1 MLDTID
7 SNQTWEQLKLETV
20 NIKVDLSII
29 THDAVSEHPFVNISL
44 NGFPQFGEICE
55 KDAVVE
61 IDVEIEDDTEN
72 FLTIEYMNKDA
83 KRDVVLGRESL
94 TNWPQ
99 VGGDGA
105 ISKDKRVIINSI
117 SFDDIELDFFQLTDP
132 DTFRYEPIDQSGGIS
147 AAGFDA
153 TKLSWNGK
161 TTLRFTT
168 PVYIWLLENL

>member
-44 NGFPQFGEICE
+44 IGFPQFGEIC
-55 KDAVVE
+55 KRDTVVE
-61 IDVEIEDDTEN
+61 FDVEIEDDTEN

-83 KRDVVLGRESL
+83 KIDVVLGE
-94 TNWPQ
+94 
-99 VGGDGA
+99 GGMPVA
-105 ISKDKRVIINSI
+105 DKRIEINSI

-132 DTFRYEPIDQSGGIS
+132 DTFKYEPIDSEGCS
-147 AAGFDA
+147 TTGFDA

>member
-7 SNQTWEQLKLETV
+7 FNQTWEQLKLETI

-44 NGFPQFGEICE
+44 NGFPQFGEIC
-55 KDAVVE
+55 KRDTVVE
-61 IDVEIEDDTEN
+61 FDVEIEDDTEN

-83 KRDVVLGRESL
+83 KHDVVLGEDNMPVL
-94 TNWPQ
+94 
-99 VGGDGA
+99 
-105 ISKDKRVIINSI
+105 DKRVEINSI

-132 DTFRYEPIDQSGGIS
+132 DTFKYEPVDPEGVSTT
-147 AAGFDA
+147 GFDA
-153 TKLSWNGK
+153 TKLAWNGK
-161 TTLRFTT
+161 TTLHLTT

>member
-7 SNQTWEQLKLETV
+7 SNQIWEQLKLDKI

-44 NGFPQFGEICE
+44 NGFPKFGEICE
-55 KDAVVE
+55 KDTVVE

-72 FLTIEYMNKDA
+72 FLTIEYMNKNA
-83 KRDVVLGRESL
+83 KQDVVLGK
-94 TNWPQ
+94 
-99 VGGDGA
+99 DGIPVA
-105 ISKDKRVIINSI
+105 DKRVEINSI
-117 SFDDIELDFFQLTDP
+117 SFDDIEIDFFQLTDI
-132 DTFRYEPIDQSGGIS
+132 FKYEPIEFEGYEST
-147 AAGFDA
+147 GFDA
-153 TKLSWNGK
+153 TKLAWNGK

>member
-7 SNQTWEQLKLETV
+7 SNQTWEQLKLETI
-20 NIKVDLSII
+20 NIKVDMSII

-55 KDAVVE
+55 KDTVVE
-61 IDVEIEDDTEN
+61 FDVEIEDDTEN
-72 FLTIEYMNKDA
+72 FLTIEYNNKNA
-83 KRDVVLGRESL
+83 KQDVVLGD
-94 TNWPQ
+94 
-99 VGGDGA
+99 DGMPIA
-105 ISKDKRVIINSI
+105 DKRVEINSV

-132 DTFRYEPIDQSGGIS
+132 DTFKYEPTDPEGF
-147 AAGFDA
+147 AATEFGA
-153 TKLSWNGK
+153 TKLAWNGK

>member
-7 SNQTWEQLKLETV
+7 SSQTWEQLKLEKV

-83 KRDVVLGRESL
+83 KQDVVLGDEGV
-94 TNWPQ
+94 P
-99 VGGDGA
+99 VA
-105 ISKDKRVIINSI
+105 DKRVEINSI
-117 SFDDIELDFFQLTDP
+117 IFDDIELEFFQLTDP
-132 DTFRYEPIDQSGGIS
+132 DTFRYEPIDPEGVSTT
-147 AAGFDA
+147 GFDA
-153 TKLSWNGK
+153 TKLAWNGK

-168 PVYIWLLENL
+168 PIYIWLLENL

>member
-29 THDAVSEHPFVNISL
+29 THNAVSEHPFVNIGI

-55 KDAVVE
+55 KDTVVD
-61 IDVEIEDDTEN
+61 IDVEIEDNTEN
-72 FLTIEYMNKDA
+72 FLTIEYMNKDPNQ
-83 KRDVVLGRESL
+83 DVVLGE
-94 TNWPQ
+94 
-99 VGGDGA
+99 DGVPVA
-105 ISKDKRVIINSI
+105 DKRIEINNI
-117 SFDDIELDFFQLTDP
+117 SFDDIELDFFQLSDP
-132 DTFRYEPIDQSGGIS
+132 DTLQYEPIDTEGVSTT
-147 AAGFDA
+147 GFDA

-168 PVYIWLLENL
+168 PIYIWLLENL

>member
-7 SNQTWEQLKLETV
+7 SNQTWERLKLETI

-29 THDAVSEHPFVNISL
+29 THDAVSEHPFVNVSL

-55 KDAVVE
+55 RDTVVE
-61 IDVEIEDDTEN
+61 FDVEIEDDTEN
-72 FLTIEYMNKDA
+72 FLTIEYNNKNA
-83 KRDVVLGRESL
+83 KQDVVLGD
-94 TNWPQ
+94 
-99 VGGDGA
+99 DGVPVA
-105 ISKDKRVIINSI
+105 DKRVEINSI

-132 DTFRYEPIDQSGGIS
+132 DTFKYEPIDPKGVS
-147 AAGFDA
+147 AAGGFDA

-168 PVYIWLLENL
+168 PIYIWLLENL

>member
-7 SNQTWEQLKLETV
+7 SSQTWEQLKLEKV

-61 IDVEIEDDTEN
+61 FDVEIEDDTEN

-83 KRDVVLGRESL
+83 KQDVVLGD
-94 TNWPQ
+94 
-99 VGGDGA
+99 DGVPVA
-105 ISKDKRVIINSI
+105 DKRVEINSI
-117 SFDDIELDFFQLTDP
+117 IFDDIELEFFQLTDP
-132 DTFRYEPIDQSGGIS
+132 DTFRYEPVDPKGVSTT
-147 AAGFDA
+147 GFDA

-168 PVYIWLLENL
+168 PIYIWLLENL

>member
-7 SNQTWEQLKLETV
+7 SNQTWEQLKLETI

-29 THDAVSEHPFVNISL
+29 THDAVSEHPFVNVSL

-55 KDAVVE
+55 RDTVVE
-61 IDVEIEDDTEN
+61 FDVEIEDNTEH

-83 KRDVVLGRESL
+83 KQDVVLGE
-94 TNWPQ
+94 
-99 VGGDGA
+99 DGLPVA
-105 ISKDKRVIINSI
+105 DKRIEINSV

-132 DTFRYEPIDQSGGIS
+132 DTFKYEPIDPEGWSTT
-147 AAGFDA
+147 GFDA
-153 TKLSWNGK
+153 SKLAWNGK

>member
-1 MLDTID
+1 METI
-7 SNQTWEQLKLETV
+7 

-44 NGFPQFGEICE
+44 NGFPQYGEICE
-55 KDAVVE
+55 KDTLVE
-61 IDVEIEDDTEN
+61 LDVEIEDNTEN

-83 KRDVVLGRESL
+83 KRDVVLGADDM
-94 TNWPQ
+94 P
-99 VGGDGA
+99 VA
-105 ISKDKRVIINSI
+105 DKRIEINSI
-117 SFDDIELDFFQLTDP
+117 SFDDIELDFFQLIDP
-132 DTFRYEPIDQSGGIS
+132 DTFKYEPIDPEGVVGKD
-147 AAGFDA
+147 FDA

>member
-20 NIKVDLSII
+20 NIKVDLKII
-29 THDAVSEHPFVNISL
+29 THDAVSEHPFVNIGL

-55 KDAVVE
+55 KDTVVE
-61 IDVEIEDDTEN
+61 IDVEIQNDTEN

-83 KRDVVLGRESL
+83 KRDVVLGA
-94 TNWPQ
+94 
-99 VGGDGA
+99 DGMPV
-105 ISKDKRVIINSI
+105 SDKRIEINSI
-117 SFDDIELDFFQLTDP
+117 SFDDIELEFFQLTNP
-132 DTFRYEPIDQSGGIS
+132 DTFKYEPVDPEGYETT
-147 AAGFDA
+147 GFDA
-153 TKLSWNGK
+153 SKLAWNGK

>member
-20 NIKVDLSII
+20 NIKLDLSII

-55 KDAVVE
+55 KDTLVE
-61 IDVEIEDDTEN
+61 IDVEIEDDAEN
-72 FLTIEYMNKDA
+72 FLTIEYHNKNA
-83 KRDVVLGRESL
+83 KQDVVLGE
-94 TNWPQ
+94 
-99 VGGDGA
+99 DGMPVA
-105 ISKDKRVIINSI
+105 DKRIEINSI

-132 DTFRYEPIDQSGGIS
+132 DTFKYEPIDSEGYETT
-147 AAGFDA
+147 GFDA
-153 TKLSWNGK
+153 SKLTWNGK